1 MKKYISLLLAAVI
14 SLSFVACSND
24 NTVAENPYEKY
35 DRLIVLLENQ
45 DYQGAIAEIER
56 MSELASSQA
65 GSDEGPMDS
74 DSTEDSPVDS
84 NIVSIHSAEE
94 LFATVYESEKTYI
107 LENDLDL
114 TGFTSTIPEM
124 RGTFDGNGKTIR
136 NAASALVQDNR
147 GTIQNLTMEDCHLI
161 ADKDA
166 AVLVVTNNGTV
177 RGCQVSG
184 SVEATA
190 ENIYAGGVVCWN
202 KGTIEDCANH
212 AQITAVSY
220 ALNELGNEIHGTFA
234 CAGGISAYNK
244 RGTISRSWNTGTIS
258 AKDADYLSSCG
269 GIVAINS
276 QGEIADCYNTG
287 TVIAPEGRGN
297 SGGIAGNNETNAKL
311 VNCYNIGAAVS
322 GICGDNRDYII
333 DCYYLSS
340 VSEDGSGSGLNPE
353 GERFFAFSQDELT
366 NPETFSTFDFEAV
379 WKMTENGPVLQ

>member
-202 KGTIEDCANH
+202 KGTIEDGANH

-220 ALNELGNEIHGTFA
+220 A
-234 CAGGISAYNK
+234 
-244 RGTISRSWNTGTIS
+244 
-258 AKDADYLSSCG
+258 
-269 GIVAINS
+269 
-276 QGEIADCYNTG
+276 
-287 TVIAPEGRGN
+287 
-297 SGGIAGNNETNAKL
+297 
-311 VNCYNIGAAVS
+311 
-322 GICGDNRDYII
+322 
-333 DCYYLSS
+333 
-340 VSEDGSGSGLNPE
+340 
-353 GERFFAFSQDELT
+353 
-366 NPETFSTFDFEAV
+366 
-379 WKMTENGPVLQ
+379 